1 MHRSYNKFQK
11 LYFLQLK
18 LICNIIGVRGKGVK
32 GMDNLFIIKDKINEA
47 LKMRG
52 MTASDLA
59 KKSGI
64 AKSSISRYLTGENI
78 PRSIAIEKI
87 ATALNVSPT
96 WILGYNVTTDGQE
109 IDVDK
114 LTDENKTRL
123 IAYYQALLD
132 TQRGNDNG

>member
-1 MHRSYNKFQK
+1 
-11 LYFLQLK
+11 
-18 LICNIIGVRGKGVK
+18 
-32 GMDNLFIIKDKINEA
+32 MDNLFIIKDRIIEA
-47 LKMRG
+47 LKMRE

-78 PRSIAIEKI
+78 PRSTAIEKI

-114 LTDENKTRL
+114 LSDENKTRL
-123 IAYYQALLD
+123 AAYYKALLD
-132 TQRGNDNG
+132 TQKGVENG

>member
-1 MHRSYNKFQK
+1 
-11 LYFLQLK
+11 
-18 LICNIIGVRGKGVK
+18 
-32 GMDNLFIIKDKINEA
+32 MDNLFIIKDKINEA
-47 LKMRG
+47 LKMRE

-78 PRSIAIEKI
+78 PRSVAIEKI

>member
-1 MHRSYNKFQK
+1 
-11 LYFLQLK
+11 
-18 LICNIIGVRGKGVK
+18 
-32 GMDNLFIIKDKINEA
+32 MDNLFIIKDKINEA
-47 LKMRG
+47 LQMRG

>member
-1 MHRSYNKFQK
+1 
-11 LYFLQLK
+11 
-18 LICNIIGVRGKGVK
+18 
-32 GMDNLFIIKDKINEA
+32 MDNLFIIKDKINEA

-96 WILGYNVTTDGQE
+96 WILGYNVTTYGQE